1 MMKVKKEDLDKLQEV
16 VKFVT
21 TEIPENV
28 ELNDIIISQILDK
41 SDDLKNVLG
50 NIMSKTTRNKT
61 MSIEDFD
68 AIEEINS
75 NDIVKDFIRT
85 YVILENFD
93 IIDEEEMDAEEINKA
108 FKEAENELPAD
119 DPVKQYLKEI
129 GKIPLL
135 SDEEERDLFKKYSES
150 NSLAIRDQIVNANL
164 RLVVSI
170 AKRYTGRGIAFLD
183 LIQEGNLGL
192 ITAVEK
198 FDIEKGNKLSTY
210 ATWWI
215 RQAITR
221 ALADKSR
228 TIRVPVHMMER
239 ILKMRRARNLYEQ
252 THDGTEPTDEEL
264 AELSKL
270 SIQDIQNCRKYEE
283 DAGSLDAHVGEAEHG
298 EQSTLIDFIADER
311 QKTDIEGEKTLLHD
325 ALMTVLDELTP
336 REKKIIAL
344 RFGLDNGGT
353 GRTLEEV
360 GQMENV
366 TRERIRQIEA
376 KALRKLRHPKR
387 KKMLDGFQKN

>member
-1 MMKVKKEDLDKLQEV
+1 MNE
-16 VKFVT
+16 
-21 TEIPENV
+21 
-28 ELNDIIISQILDK
+28 
-41 SDDLKNVLG
+41 
-50 NIMSKTTRNKT
+50 
-61 MSIEDFD
+61 
-68 AIEEINS
+68 
-75 NDIVKDFIRT
+75 
-85 YVILENFD
+85 
-93 IIDEEEMDAEEINKA
+93 EEINKA

-135 SDEEERDLFKKYSES
+135 SDEEERDLFRKYNET

-170 AKRYTGRGIAFLD
+170 AKRYTGRGITFLD

-192 ITAVEK
+192 IAAVEK
-198 FDIEKGNKLSTY
+198 FDVEKGYKLSTY

-221 ALADKSR
+221 AIADKSR

-239 ILKMRRARNLYEQ
+239 ILKMKRARTLYEQ

-311 QKTDIEGEKTLLHD
+311 QKTDIEGEKPLLHD
-325 ALMTVLDELTP
+325 AIMKVMDDLTP
-336 REKKIIAL
+336 RERKVITL
-344 RFGLDNGGT
+344 RFGLDNGGVS
-353 GRTLEEV
+353 RTLEEV

-387 KKMLDGFQKN
+387 TKMLDGFQRN